1 MDLLSSLCDVENP
14 RKMMVVV
21 ELVCCR
27 RDVTGAVTEAARDCQ
42 DLASSTAT
50 LCDTAKNKGGSLRE
64 LSEDCQT
71 EMRGLFDDNGE
82 EQQQQQQ
89 PRGGMVAP
97 FVFVKI
103 QNLLQDTKLE
113 EAVDFCTEMNDM
125 AVQIMGQAN
134 EMNKSMTKAIDSLPG
149 YIKEE
154 EEEEEEEEK
163 RDDDVE
169 QHRNRTIGGGGDE
182 ESRIVFRRGDLGDDD
197 DQQVAELM
205 ALMDVEADVA
215 ELENSCT
222 KSRGGGFN
230 LFSAATAGTKV
241 FEQTKSK
248 VFKCQ
253 QLFAQMKELCAV
265 VGRIAAALINDSN
278 CCTQIGAVVNGI
290 ASLFRCRRL
299 AQLLS
304 FAAGVVMR
312 LLQAVKDLVSMAWQ
326 TIQGFMEEFDAAK
339 KLGNFVNGVMNSKL
353 GKLATGI
360 ASSIGIG

>member
-1 MDLLSSLCDVENP
+1 MLA
-14 RKMMVVV
+14 VV

-42 DLASSTAT
+42 DLSSSTAA
-50 LCDTAKNKGGSLRE
+50 LCDTAKTKGGCLKS

-82 EQQQQQQ
+82 EQEQQ

-103 QNLLQDTKLE
+103 QNLLQDTKLQ

-134 EMNKSMTKAIDSLPG
+134 EMNKSMTTAIDSLPG
-149 YIKEE
+149 YIIE

-163 RDDDVE
+163 GDDDDE
-169 QHRNRTIGGGGDE
+169 EHQNRTIGGCDGE
-182 ESRIVFRRGDLGDDD
+182 CRIVLRRGDLGDDD
-197 DQQVAELM
+197 DQQVADLL

-222 KSRGGGFN
+222 TSRGGGFN
-230 LFSAATAGTKV
+230 LFSAATEGTKV
-241 FEQTKSK
+241 FELTNNKG
-248 VFKCQ
+248 FKCE
-253 QLFAQMKELCAV
+253 QLFAQMKELCAA
-265 VGRIAAALINDSN
+265 VGSIAAALINDSN
-278 CCTQIGAVVNGI
+278 CCTQLGAVVNGI

-299 AQLLS
+299 AQILS

-312 LLQAVKDLVSMAWQ
+312 LVQAIKDLVGMAWQ
-326 TIQGFMEEFDAAK
+326 TIEGFLDEFDAAK
-339 KLGNFVNGVMNSKL
+339 KLGNFVNGVMNSGL
-353 GKLATGI
+353 GKFATGLV
-360 ASSIGIG
+360 SSIPGIG